1 MAREVPTLKIKVDVE
16 ALQQAIIEAFNPI
29 REQVESI
36 RENLLAMGG
45 AVDELRKIVERWEV
59 TTGGDRGSASTADQ

>member
-16 ALQQAIIEAFNPI
+16 ALQQAIIEAFHPI

-45 AVDELRKIVERWEV
+45 AVDELRKVVERWEV
-59 TTGGDRGSASTADQ
+59 TIGGDPGSASAPDQ

>member
-1 MAREVPTLKIKVDVE
+1 MAGDASVKIRVDVE
-16 ALQQAIIEAFNPI
+16 ALQRAIIEAFNPI

-59 TTGGDRGSASTADQ
+59 TTGGDRGSASTPDQ

>member
-1 MAREVPTLKIKVDVE
+1 MAGDASVKIRVDVE
-16 ALQQAIIEAFNPI
+16 ALQRAIIEAFNPI

-36 RENLLAMGG
+36 RENLLAIGG

-59 TTGGDRGSASTADQ
+59 TIGGDRGSASTPDQ

>member
-1 MAREVPTLKIKVDVE
+1 MAGDASVKIRVDVE
-16 ALQQAIIEAFNPI
+16 ALQRAIIEAFNPI

-36 RENLLAMGG
+36 RENLLAIGG